1 MENTVFLNSKTGQ
14 YKNTQTQAQRQN
26 EVEKEKQVY
35 GRTKYVTYSTKQI
48 YIELESWGKSRKRME
63 PVAPPLPPIV
73 PTKQNVA
80 HSGQYKQKQNHTK
93 AHVLSSSAMSDSL
106 WPWTAPHQP
115 LHGILQ
121 ARILEWLQYPP
132 PGDFLDP
139 GMEPVFLA
147 TPSLQADC
155 LPLPTREAHIIV
167 KMLTTKMKRK
177 ITIIARE
184 REHQ

>member
-1 MENTVFLNSKTGQ
+1 
-14 YKNTQTQAQRQN
+14 
-26 EVEKEKQVY
+26 
-35 GRTKYVTYSTKQI
+35 
-48 YIELESWGKSRKRME
+48 ME

-93 AHVLSSSAMSDSL
+93 AHVLSSSAMSDSVTMDCSPPTC
-106 WPWTAPHQP
+106 PWDSPGKNT
-115 LHGILQ
+115 G
-121 ARILEWLQYPP
+121 WLQCPGG
-132 PGDFLDP
+132 GDFLDP

-155 LPLPTREAHIIV
+155 LPLTTREAHIIV

-177 ITIIARE
+177 IPIIAKE